1 MTRGSD
7 GIAVY
12 ENREIPSGLP
22 PFETI
27 LELKRW
33 IKSAN
38 SYTKKRKNQYRFFA
52 SLVKLLSLALS
63 ATATVILGLQDLNFW
78 AGLAFSMVA
87 LVTVINAI
95 EPFFNWRSR
104 WVLMEE
110 AQYRFYRLED
120 DLNYLIAKTNRE
132 AIQLENVD
140 GLYER
145 YSLIWDELS
154 LRWLEHRRSDEAGQ
168 QGA

>member
-1 MTRGSD
+1 MTSRSD
-7 GIAVY
+7 GVAAY
-12 ENREIPSGLP
+12 ENRDIQSGLS
-22 PFETI
+22 PFETT

-38 SYTKKRKNQYRFFA
+38 VYTQKRKNQYRLFA

-63 ATATVILGLQDLNFW
+63 AAATVILGLQDLNFW
-78 AGLAFSMVA
+78 AGLAFSLVA

-120 DLNYLIAKTNRE
+120 DLNYLIAKKE
-132 AIQLENVD
+132 SSAIQLEDVD
-140 GLYER
+140 EVYRR

-154 LRWLEHRRSDEAGQ
+154 LRWLEHRRSGGPGQ
-168 QGA
+168 QEA

>member
-1 MTRGSD
+1 MTQRPD
-7 GIAVY
+7 PIVVY
-12 ENREIPSGLP
+12 TNHEVPSGLS
-22 PFETI
+22 PFETM

-33 IKSAN
+33 IVNAN
-38 SYTKKRKNQYRFFA
+38 KYTKTRKSQYRFFA

-78 AGLAFSMVA
+78 AGLAFSLVA
-87 LVTVINAI
+87 VVTVVNAI

-120 DLNYLIAKTNRE
+120 DVNYLIAKSKPDTV
-132 AIQLENVD
+132 QLQDVD
-140 GLYER
+140 ALYES
-145 YSLIWDELS
+145 YGHIWDELS
-154 LRWLEHRRSDEAGQ
+154 LRWLEHRRSAASGQ
-168 QGA
+168 QQA